1 MGQRGALILILIMVS
16 CELTIPESVEDTKLM
31 VALIKRL
38 SSSATKCPK
47 AFTLT
52 IKCYDFVTFPYV
64 PAIDFA
70 VLFYI
75 LYICIFCRI

>member
-1 MGQRGALILILIMVS
+1 MLIIIFIMES

-38 SSSATKCPK
+38 SSSATKRPK
-47 AFTLT
+47 AVTLIT

>member
-1 MGQRGALILILIMVS
+1 MVS

-38 SSSATKCPK
+38 SSSATKRPK
-47 AFTLT
+47 AVTLT
-52 IKCYDFVTFPYV
+52 IKCYDFVALPYV

-75 LYICIFCRI
+75 LYICIYCRI